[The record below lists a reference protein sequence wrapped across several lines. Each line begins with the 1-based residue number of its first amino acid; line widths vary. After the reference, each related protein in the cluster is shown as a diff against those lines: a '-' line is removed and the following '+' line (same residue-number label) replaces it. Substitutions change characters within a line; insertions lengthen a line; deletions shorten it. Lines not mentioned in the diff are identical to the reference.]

1 MTSFGWKKKSLI
13 LNVSKS
19 ESTNESNVATN
30 SFERCV
36 GTDSLDAES
45 TQNLTVGNEDTDY
58 DWCVAFKKRKLSH
71 HLETNEQKLTRLK
84 DEGIKLAE
92 HEEFWQAIGRW
103 DDALN
108 IIKENMLPGDTEQIY
123 HDMKAQAFIQLY
135 EWEPAIEAA
144 KLAIRIDPKWY
155 SAHQT
160 LGRAHLGIGNVL
172 NAVKAFSRARHIRPN
187 DEELK
192 VTDLEWASSLLT
204 HIKLIAAGK
213 EMNKARHSYS
223 ESE

>member
-71 HLETNEQKLTRLK
+71 NLETNEQRLTRLK

-108 IIKENMLPGDTEQIY
+108 IIKENMLPGVTEQIY
-123 HDMKAQAFIQLY
+123 HDMKAQAFIQLH

-144 KLAIRIDPKWY
+144 ELAIRIDPKWY

-213 EMNKARHSYS
+213 EMNKARDSYS

>member
-123 HDMKAQAFIQLY
+123 HDMKAQAFIQLH

-144 KLAIRIDPKWY
+144 ELAIRIDPKWY

-213 EMNKARHSYS
+213 EINQASDT
-223 ESE
+223 

>member
-45 TQNLTVGNEDTDY
+45 TQNLTVGNEGTDY

-123 HDMKAQAFIQLY
+123 HDMKAQAFIQLH

-144 KLAIRIDPKWY
+144 ELAIRIDPKWY

-213 EMNKARHSYS
+213 EMNKARDSYS

>member
-71 HLETNEQKLTRLK
+71 HLETNEQRLTRLK

-123 HDMKAQAFIQLY
+123 HEMKAQAFIQLH

-144 KLAIRIDPKWY
+144 ELAIRIDPKWY

-192 VTDLEWASSLLT
+192 VTDLEWAASLLT

-213 EMNKARHSYS
+213 EINQASDT
-223 ESE
+223 

>member
-13 LNVSKS
+13 LNVTKS

-71 HLETNEQKLTRLK
+71 HLETNEQRLTRLK

-123 HDMKAQAFIQLY
+123 HEMKAQAFIQLH

-144 KLAIRIDPKWY
+144 ELAIRIDPKWY

-192 VTDLEWASSLLT
+192 VTDLEWAASLLT

-213 EMNKARHSYS
+213 EINQASDT
-223 ESE
+223 

>member
-19 ESTNESNVATN
+19 ESTNERNVATN

-45 TQNLTVGNEDTDY
+45 TQNSTVGNEDIDY

-71 HLETNEQKLTRLK
+71 HLETNEQRLTRLK

-123 HDMKAQAFIQLY
+123 HDMKAQAFIQLH

-144 KLAIRIDPKWY
+144 ELAIRIDPKWY

-192 VTDLEWASSLLT
+192 VTDLEWAASLLT

-213 EMNKARHSYS
+213 EMNKARDTYS
-223 ESE
+223 E

>member
-19 ESTNESNVATN
+19 ESTNERNVATN

-45 TQNLTVGNEDTDY
+45 TQNLTVMNEDTDY

-71 HLETNEQKLTRLK
+71 NLETNEQRLTRLK

-103 DDALN
+103 DDALH
-108 IIKENMLPGDTEQIY
+108 IIKEKMPPGDTEQVY
-123 HDMKAQAFIQLY
+123 HEMKAQAFIQLH

-144 KLAIRIDPKWY
+144 ELAIRMDPKWY
-155 SAHQT
+155 SAQQT

-172 NAVKAFSRARHIRPN
+172 NAVKAFSRARHICPN

-192 VTDLEWASSLLT
+192 VTDLEWAASLLT

-213 EMNKARHSYS
+213 EMNKARDSYS
-223 ESE
+223 QSE

>member
-1 MTSFGWKKKSLI
+1 MTSFGWKKKSLT

-19 ESTNESNVATN
+19 ESTNERNVAAN
-30 SFERCV
+30 SFEPCV
-36 GTDSLDAES
+36 GTDSLDAEL
-45 TQNLTVGNEDTDY
+45 TQNLTVRNEDTDY

-71 HLETNEQKLTRLK
+71 HLETNEQRLTRLK

-123 HDMKAQAFIQLY
+123 HEMKAQAFIQLH

-144 KLAIRIDPKWY
+144 ELAIRIDPKWY

-192 VTDLEWASSLLT
+192 VTDLEWAASLLT

-213 EMNKARHSYS
+213 EMNKASDTYK
-223 ESE
+223 E

>member
-123 HDMKAQAFIQLY
+123 HDMKAQAFIQLH

-144 KLAIRIDPKWY
+144 ELAIRIDPKWY

-192 VTDLEWASSLLT
+192 VTDLEWAASLLT

-213 EMNKARHSYS
+213 EMNKASDT
-223 ESE
+223 

>member
-71 HLETNEQKLTRLK
+71 NLETNEQRLTRLK

-123 HDMKAQAFIQLY
+123 HEMKAQAFIQLH

-144 KLAIRIDPKWY
+144 ELAIRIDPKWY

-192 VTDLEWASSLLT
+192 VTDLEWAASLLT

-213 EMNKARHSYS
+213 EMNKARDTYS
-223 ESE
+223 E

>member
-108 IIKENMLPGDTEQIY
+108 IIKENMLSGDTEQIY
-123 HDMKAQAFIQLY
+123 HDMKAQAFIQLH

-144 KLAIRIDPKWY
+144 ELAIRIDPKWY

-213 EMNKARHSYS
+213 EMNKASDT
-223 ESE
+223 